1 MALSSILSIGLHL
14 TIFLFFYYGLP
25 FSKIK
30 DRKETTIPLIF
41 EEDLEV
47 SNKTNLKKN
56 EKIIKPQKK
65 KQINNTIKNS
75 PKPKPKPKKIISE
88 KIDKNFEKLP
98 LKPIV
103 KPKKRIKKSVEK
115 NIDKKPLKRPGEKI
129 KINNRSSSSQA
140 ILRNLA
146 EANLIN
152 NKKDIK
158 NKKDI
163 VNQIKESLKY
173 QNLNETLEKKATAT
187 EIAILRNHVRQCW
200 NAPYSAN
207 ELNKIINLKIF
218 TNPDGSV
225 VNVEILDAAFYKKD
239 PIYRAAADSARR
251 AVKDCSPLP
260 LPKNKYDLFKIFT
273 FNFDTSFINR

>member
-41 EEDLEV
+41 EEELEV

-56 EKIIKPQKK
+56 EKLVKSQKK
-65 KQINNTIKNS
+65 KQINNAIKNS
-75 PKPKPKPKKIISE
+75 PKPKPKKLISE
-88 KIDKNFEKLP
+88 KIDKNTEKLP
-98 LKPIV
+98 LKPII
-103 KPKKRIKKSVEK
+103 KPKQKIKKTVEK
-115 NIDKKPLKRPGEKI
+115 NIDKKPFKRPTNKI
-129 KINNRSSSSQA
+129 KRKNRSSFSQA

-146 EANLIN
+146 EANEIN
-152 NKKDIK
+152 Q
-158 NKKDI
+158 KKDI
-163 VNQIKESLKY
+163 VNQIKESLKNQN
-173 QNLNETLEKKATAT
+173 QNLNVTEEKKATAT
-187 EIAILRNHVRQCW
+187 EIDILRNHVRQCW
-200 NAPYSAN
+200 NAPYAAN

-225 VNVEILDAAFYKKD
+225 VNVQIIDVAFYKKD
-239 PIYRAAADSARR
+239 PVYRAAADSARR

-273 FNFDTSFINR
+273 FNFDTSFING

>member
-1 MALSSILSIGLHL
+1 MALSSLLSIGLHL

-41 EEDLEV
+41 EEELEV

-56 EKIIKPQKK
+56 EKLVKSQKK
-65 KQINNTIKNS
+65 KQINNKIKNS
-75 PKPKPKPKKIISE
+75 PKPKPKKLISE
-88 KIDKNFEKLP
+88 KIDKNTEKLP
-98 LKPIV
+98 LKPII
-103 KPKKRIKKSVEK
+103 KPKQKIKKTVEK
-115 NIDKKPLKRPGEKI
+115 NIDKKPFKRPANKI
-129 KINNRSSSSQA
+129 KRKNRSSSSQA

-146 EANLIN
+146 EANVIN
-152 NKKDIK
+152 Q
-158 NKKDI
+158 KKDI
-163 VNQIKESLKY
+163 VNQIKESLKNQN
-173 QNLNETLEKKATAT
+173 QNLNVTEEKKATAT
-187 EIAILRNHVRQCW
+187 EIDILRNHVRQCW
-200 NAPYSAN
+200 NAPYAAN

-225 VNVEILDAAFYKKD
+225 VNVQIIDVAFYKKD
-239 PIYRAAADSARR
+239 PVYRAAADSARR

-273 FNFDTSFINR
+273 FNFDTSFING

>member
-41 EEDLEV
+41 EEELEV

-56 EKIIKPQKK
+56 EKLEKSQKK
-65 KQINNTIKNS
+65 KQINTKIKNS
-75 PKPKPKPKKIISE
+75 PKPKPKKLIAE
-88 KIDKNFEKLP
+88 KTDKNTEKLP
-98 LKPIV
+98 LKPII
-103 KPKKRIKKSVEK
+103 KPKQKIKKTVEK
-115 NIDKKPLKRPGEKI
+115 NIEKKPFKRPTNKI
-129 KINNRSSSSQA
+129 KRKNRSSSSQA

-146 EANLIN
+146 EANEIN
-152 NKKDIK
+152 Q
-158 NKKDI
+158 KKDI
-163 VNQIKESLKY
+163 VNQIKESLKN
-173 QNLNETLEKKATAT
+173 QNLNVAVEKKATAT
-187 EIAILRNHVRQCW
+187 EIDILRNHVRQCW

-225 VNVEILDAAFYKKD
+225 VNVQIIDVAFYKKD
-239 PIYRAAADSARR
+239 PVYRAAADSARR

-273 FNFDTSFINR
+273 FNFDTSFING

>member
-115 NIDKKPLKRPGEKI
+115 NIDKKPLKRPGKKI
-129 KINNRSSSSQA
+129 KSNNRSSSSQA

-152 NKKDIK
+152 NKKDLK

-163 VNQIKESLKY
+163 INQIKESLKN
-173 QNLNETLEKKATAT
+173 QNLNETVEKKATAT

-225 VNVEILDAAFYKKD
+225 VNVEILDVAFYKKD

>member
-25 FSKIK
+25 FSKIN

-41 EEDLEV
+41 EEELEV

-56 EKIIKPQKK
+56 EKLVKSQKK
-65 KQINNTIKNS
+65 KQINNKIKNS
-75 PKPKPKPKKIISE
+75 PKPKPKKLISE
-88 KIDKNFEKLP
+88 KIDKNTEKIP
-98 LKPIV
+98 LKPII
-103 KPKKRIKKSVEK
+103 KPKQKIKKTVEK
-115 NIDKKPLKRPGEKI
+115 NIDKKPFKRPANKI
-129 KINNRSSSSQA
+129 KRKNRSSSSQA

-146 EANLIN
+146 EANVIN
-152 NKKDIK
+152 Q
-158 NKKDI
+158 KKDI
-163 VNQIKESLKY
+163 VNQIKESLKNQN
-173 QNLNETLEKKATAT
+173 QNLNVTEEKKATAT
-187 EIAILRNHVRQCW
+187 EIDILRNHVRQCW
-200 NAPYSAN
+200 NAPYAAN

-225 VNVEILDAAFYKKD
+225 VNVQIIDVAFYKKD
-239 PIYRAAADSARR
+239 PVYRAAADSARR

-273 FNFDTSFINR
+273 FNFDTSFING

>member
-41 EEDLEV
+41 EEELEV

-56 EKIIKPQKK
+56 EKLVKSQKK
-65 KQINNTIKNS
+65 KQINNKIKNS
-75 PKPKPKPKKIISE
+75 PKPKPKKLISE
-88 KIDKNFEKLP
+88 KIDKNTEKLP
-98 LKPIV
+98 LKPII
-103 KPKKRIKKSVEK
+103 KPKQKIKKTVEK
-115 NIDKKPLKRPGEKI
+115 NIDKKPFKRPTNKI
-129 KINNRSSSSQA
+129 KRKNRSSSSQA

-146 EANLIN
+146 EANVIN
-152 NKKDIK
+152 Q
-158 NKKDI
+158 KKDI
-163 VNQIKESLKY
+163 VNQIKESLKNQN
-173 QNLNETLEKKATAT
+173 QNLNVTEEKKATAT
-187 EIAILRNHVRQCW
+187 EIDILRNHVRQCW
-200 NAPYSAN
+200 NAPYAAN

-225 VNVEILDAAFYKKD
+225 VNVQIIDVAFYKKD
-239 PIYRAAADSARR
+239 PVYRAAADSARR

-260 LPKNKYDLFKIFT
+260 LPKNKYNLFKIFT
-273 FNFDTSFINR
+273 FNFDTSFING

>member
-1 MALSSILSIGLHL
+1 MGLSSLLSIGLHL

-41 EEDLEV
+41 EEELEV

-56 EKIIKPQKK
+56 EKLEKSQKK
-65 KQINNTIKNS
+65 KQINTKIKNS
-75 PKPKPKPKKIISE
+75 PKPKPKKLIAE
-88 KIDKNFEKLP
+88 KTDKNTEKLP
-98 LKPIV
+98 LKPII
-103 KPKKRIKKSVEK
+103 KPKQKIKKTVEK
-115 NIDKKPLKRPGEKI
+115 NIDKKPFKRPTNKI
-129 KINNRSSSSQA
+129 KRKNRSSSSQA

-146 EANLIN
+146 EANEIN
-152 NKKDIK
+152 Q
-158 NKKDI
+158 KKDI
-163 VNQIKESLKY
+163 VNQIKESLKNQN
-173 QNLNETLEKKATAT
+173 QNLNVTEEKKATAT
-187 EIAILRNHVRQCW
+187 EIDILRNHVRQCW
-200 NAPYSAN
+200 NAPYAAN

-225 VNVEILDAAFYKKD
+225 VNVQIIDVAFYKKD
-239 PIYRAAADSARR
+239 PVYRAAADSARR

-273 FNFDTSFINR
+273 FNFDTSFING

>member
-1 MALSSILSIGLHL
+1 MALSSILSLGLHL

-25 FSKIK
+25 FSKVN

-41 EEDLEV
+41 EEELEV

-56 EKIIKPQKK
+56 EKLVKSQNK

-75 PKPKPKPKKIISE
+75 PKPKPKKLISE
-88 KIDKNFEKLP
+88 KIDKNTEKLP
-98 LKPIV
+98 LKPII
-103 KPKKRIKKSVEK
+103 KPKQNIKKTVEK
-115 NIDKKPLKRPGEKI
+115 NIDKKPFKRPANKI
-129 KINNRSSSSQA
+129 KRKNRSSSSQA

-146 EANLIN
+146 EANEIN
-152 NKKDIK
+152 Q
-158 NKKDI
+158 KKDI
-163 VNQIKESLKY
+163 VNQIKESLKNQN
-173 QNLNETLEKKATAT
+173 QNLNVTEEKKATAT
-187 EIAILRNHVRQCW
+187 EIDILRNHVRQCW
-200 NAPYSAN
+200 NAPYAAN

-225 VNVEILDAAFYKKD
+225 VNVQIIDVAFYKKD
-239 PIYRAAADSARR
+239 PVYRAAADSARR

-273 FNFDTSFINR
+273 FNFDTSFING

>member
-75 PKPKPKPKKIISE
+75 PKPKPKPKQLISE

-115 NIDKKPLKRPGEKI
+115 NIDKKPLKRPGKKI

-225 VNVEILDAAFYKKD
+225 VNVEILDVAFYKKD

-273 FNFDTSFINR
+273 FNFDTSFI

>member
-25 FSKIK
+25 FWKIK

-41 EEDLEV
+41 EEELEV
-47 SNKTNLKKN
+47 SNKTNQKKN
-56 EKIIKPQKK
+56 EKLVKSQKK
-65 KQINNTIKNS
+65 KQINNSIKNS
-75 PKPKPKPKKIISE
+75 PKPKPKKLISE
-88 KIDKNFEKLP
+88 KIDKNTEKLP
-98 LKPIV
+98 LKPII
-103 KPKKRIKKSVEK
+103 KPKQKIKKTVEK
-115 NIDKKPLKRPGEKI
+115 NIDKKPFKRPTNKI
-129 KINNRSSSSQA
+129 KRKNRSSSSQA

-146 EANLIN
+146 EANEIN
-152 NKKDIK
+152 Q
-158 NKKDI
+158 KKDI
-163 VNQIKESLKY
+163 VNQIKESLKNQN
-173 QNLNETLEKKATAT
+173 QNLNVTEEKKATAT
-187 EIAILRNHVRQCW
+187 EIDILRNHVRQCW
-200 NAPYSAN
+200 NAPYAAN

-225 VNVEILDAAFYKKD
+225 VNVQIIDVAFYKKD
-239 PIYRAAADSARR
+239 PVYRAAADSARR

>member
-1 MALSSILSIGLHL
+1 MALSSILSLGLHL

-25 FSKIK
+25 FSKIN

-41 EEDLEV
+41 EEELEV

-56 EKIIKPQKK
+56 EKLVKSQKK

-75 PKPKPKPKKIISE
+75 PKPKPKKLISE
-88 KIDKNFEKLP
+88 KIDKNTEKLP
-98 LKPIV
+98 LKPII
-103 KPKKRIKKSVEK
+103 KPKQKIKKTVEK
-115 NIDKKPLKRPGEKI
+115 NIEKKPFKRPAN
-129 KINNRSSSSQA
+129 KINRKNRSTSSQA

-146 EANLIN
+146 EANEIN
-152 NKKDIK
+152 Q
-158 NKKDI
+158 KKDI
-163 VNQIKESLKY
+163 VNQIKESLKNQN
-173 QNLNETLEKKATAT
+173 QNLNVTEEKKATAT
-187 EIAILRNHVRQCW
+187 EIDILRNHVRQCW
-200 NAPYSAN
+200 NAPYAAN

-225 VNVEILDAAFYKKD
+225 VNVQIIDVAFYKKD
-239 PIYRAAADSARR
+239 PVYRAAADSARR

-273 FNFDTSFINR
+273 FNFDTSFING

>member
-14 TIFLFFYYGLP
+14 TIFLFVYYGLP

-41 EEDLEV
+41 EEELEV
-47 SNKTNLKKN
+47 SNKTNLEKN
-56 EKIIKPQKK
+56 DQLVKPQKK
-65 KQINNTIKNS
+65 KQIKNTIKNL
-75 PKPKPKPKKIISE
+75 PKPKPKKIISK
-88 KIDKNFEKLP
+88 KIDKNIEKLP
-98 LKPIV
+98 LKRII
-103 KPKKRIKKSVEK
+103 KPKQKIKKTAEK
-115 NIDKKPLKRPGEKI
+115 NIYKKPLKRPIDKI
-129 KINNRSSSSQA
+129 RNNNRSSSSQA

-146 EANLIN
+146 EANVIN
-152 NKKDIK
+152 KKKDII
-158 NKKDI
+158 D
-163 VNQIKESLKY
+163 QIKDSLKN
-173 QNLNETLEKKATAT
+173 QNLNESKEKKATAT

-225 VNVEILDAAFYKKD
+225 VNVKILDVAFYQKD
-239 PIYRAAADSARR
+239 PIYRATADSARR